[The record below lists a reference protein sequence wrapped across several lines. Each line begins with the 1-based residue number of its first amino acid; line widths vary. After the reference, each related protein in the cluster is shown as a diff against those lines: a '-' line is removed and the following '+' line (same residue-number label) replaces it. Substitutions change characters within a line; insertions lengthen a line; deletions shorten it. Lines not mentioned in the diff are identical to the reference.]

1 MEWRRIMLF
10 CIAFWD
16 NHRRVYTA
24 FGSNSTKRSRMAKS
38 YLILDAYMDR
48 LHIFPAGSPWEYAG
62 PHGQDQ
68 WPDIFPDCG
77 GSSQSPVNI
86 QTVNVSLD
94 QSLTPIHPVGY
105 STPGTG
111 PLTLRNNGHTVA
123 LALPP
128 SMRLQGLPKNF
139 TAVEL
144 HLHWGSSSPPRWG
157 SEHQIDGE
165 MFSAEVHIVH
175 YNSDKYG
182 NVSQAMTK
190 PDGLAVLGILVETAT
205 ADNPAYEHILSY
217 LWNVRRAGQF
227 VTIPAFDVHQLLPK
241 HLDQYYR
248 YRGSLTTPPC
258 YQSVLWTIFHQRVQ
272 LSVSQLERLQNTL
285 YSSKPGPSPGLLQDN
300 YRAVQP
306 LNQRTIYTSTSVLL
320 RSPSTF
326 STGQILAIVF
336 GTLLG
341 LVSLSC
347 GIHFAAKKLRKVR
360 MRAAEKPNDVVL
372 QSESVQ
378 SFSSSFDVVLQSSAI
393 QAEQVEKPT
402 LP

>member
-1 MEWRRIMLF
+1 MTFPNTCGFFGMLRLYILLLNI
-10 CIAFWD
+10 CQ
-16 NHRRVYTA
+16 
-24 FGSNSTKRSRMAKS
+24 GMAES
-38 YLILDAYMDR
+38 
-48 LHIFPAGSPWEYAG
+48 SPWEYA
-62 PHGQDQ
+62 
-68 WPDIFPDCG
+68 
-77 GSSQSPVNI
+77 
-86 QTVNVSLD
+86 
-94 QSLTPIHPVGY
+94 
-105 STPGTG
+105 
-111 PLTLRNNGHTVA
+111 VA

-306 LNQRTIYTSTSVLL
+306 LNQRMIYTSTSVLL
-320 RSPSTF
+320 RE
-326 STGQILAIVF
+326 
-336 GTLLG
+336 
-341 LVSLSC
+341 C
-347 GIHFAAKKLRKVR
+347 
-360 MRAAEKPNDVVL
+360 M
-372 QSESVQ
+372 
-378 SFSSSFDVVLQSSAI
+378 
-393 QAEQVEKPT
+393 
-402 LP
+402 

>member
-1 MEWRRIMLF
+1 
-10 CIAFWD
+10 
-16 NHRRVYTA
+16 
-24 FGSNSTKRSRMAKS
+24 
-38 YLILDAYMDR
+38 
-48 LHIFPAGSPWEYAG
+48 
-62 PHGQDQ
+62 
-68 WPDIFPDCG
+68 
-77 GSSQSPVNI
+77 
-86 QTVNVSLD
+86 
-94 QSLTPIHPVGY
+94 
-105 STPGTG
+105 
-111 PLTLRNNGHTVA
+111 
-123 LALPP
+123 
-128 SMRLQGLPKNF
+128 
-139 TAVEL
+139 
-144 HLHWGSSSPPRWG
+144 
-157 SEHQIDGE
+157 
-165 MFSAEVHIVH
+165 
-175 YNSDKYG
+175 
-182 NVSQAMTK
+182 MTK

-306 LNQRTIYTSTSVLL
+306 LNQRMIYTSTSVLL

-347 GIHFAAKKLRKVR
+347 AIHFAAKKLRKVR

-393 QAEQVEKPT
+393 QPEQVEKPT